1 MNAAVDTEA
10 LSCRELV
17 ELVTEYLD
25 GALTG
30 AELQRFEHHL
40 AACGK
45 CQQYLVQLRSTIA
58 ATGTLTVD
66 DLAPE
71 VEAALLQAFR
81 GWHDE
86 SVASGS

>member
-10 LSCRELV
+10 LSCQELV
-17 ELVTEYLD
+17 ELVTEYLE

-45 CQQYLVQLRSTIA
+45 CQQYLEQLRATIA

-66 DLAPE
+66 DLTPE
-71 VEAALLQAFR
+71 MEAALLQEFR
-81 GWHDE
+81 GWRE
-86 SVASGS
+86 SVTSGS